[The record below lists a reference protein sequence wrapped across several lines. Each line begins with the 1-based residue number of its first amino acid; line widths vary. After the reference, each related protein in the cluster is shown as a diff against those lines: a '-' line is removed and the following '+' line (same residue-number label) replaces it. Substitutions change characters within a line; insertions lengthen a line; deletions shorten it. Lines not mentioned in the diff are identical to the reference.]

1 MAIRYY
7 FGALVASL
15 CTAQSFA
22 LEQNLETEIP
32 LLIDAAYNSDTPALV
47 ITNKVVQ
54 LASSAANNKLD
65 EVEKEAVESTDLTH
79 LEITLGTDSLG
90 LDSGTDT
97 MLEGVGVYRLYE
109 SDELFLFNQ
118 SSFVLFDDRN
128 TINTGFGVRNINE
141 DETLILGANI
151 FYDYES
157 SSGHARHGYG
167 VEALTSVLE
176 FRANKYKANSGVIV
190 YKGINESA
198 LDGLD
203 YSVTAQLPYFHSS
216 NIYAKQ
222 SKWED
227 GLGYETKHTEWGLN
241 AEVMP
246 DLTVRLASQ
255 QQDSND
261 AKFVASIT
269 YTKKL
274 GADFVSVGETTAARL
289 DPELSS
295 VREKLYKPVQREN
308 RIQKKSIKLGV
319 TVSGY

>member
-157 SSGHARHGYG
+157 SSGHAR
-167 VEALTSVLE
+167 
-176 FRANKYKANSGVIV
+176 
-190 YKGINESA
+190 
-198 LDGLD
+198 
-203 YSVTAQLPYFHSS
+203 Q
-216 NIYAKQ
+216 
-222 SKWED
+222 
-227 GLGYETKHTEWGLN
+227 
-241 AEVMP
+241 
-246 DLTVRLASQ
+246 
-255 QQDSND
+255 
-261 AKFVASIT
+261 
-269 YTKKL
+269 
-274 GADFVSVGETTAARL
+274 
-289 DPELSS
+289 
-295 VREKLYKPVQREN
+295 
-308 RIQKKSIKLGV
+308 V
-319 TVSGY
+319 TVLKRLPRCLNLEPISTKLIAA